1 MILSDY
7 GIRYAIKNGDLKISP
22 FCSKLVRPNSYDIR
36 ISDEVRDVDGELVEV
51 KDDCVV
57 IEPMQFLLAGSIE
70 SFKLSDKLCG
80 IYHTRSSIGRLGLFT
95 HTGAGLIDAGF
106 YGNLTYELFN
116 CSNKP
121 IKLKV
126 GFPIGQITFHYLTSG
141 CDKPYDGVYNGQR
154 GATISK
160 YIDMIR

>member
-7 GIRYAIKNGDLKISP
+7 GIRYAIKNGDLK
-22 FCSKLVRPNSYDIR
+22 
-36 ISDEVRDVDGELVEV
+36 
-51 KDDCVV
+51 
-57 IEPMQFLLAGSIE
+57 
-70 SFKLSDKLCG
+70 
-80 IYHTRSSIGRLGLFT
+80 
-95 HTGAGLIDAGF
+95 
-106 YGNLTYELFN
+106 N

-141 CDKPYDGVYNGQR
+141 CDKPYDGAYNGQR